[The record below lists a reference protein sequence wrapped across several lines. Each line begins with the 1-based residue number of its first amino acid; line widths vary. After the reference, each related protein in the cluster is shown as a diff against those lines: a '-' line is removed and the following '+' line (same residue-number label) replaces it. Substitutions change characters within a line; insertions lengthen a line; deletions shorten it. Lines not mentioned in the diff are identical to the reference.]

1 MRSYMGF
8 LVVVLAIG
16 AGVWYSTRQMTS
28 DPGQVVGL
36 VFGNETDQSI
46 EMHLV
51 VTMIMSRVEGPRV
64 KIANTVII
72 QSWDGWITDHFQ
84 LTDPEGQAVTLRRQQ
99 NSNLMKGTRGT
110 PDFFLAA
117 DLTPETQY
125 TLEYVPRVADGNRYR
140 YTFTAPT
147 ELTAFKRYTFE
158 PVVQE

>member
-1 MRSYMGF
+1 
-8 LVVVLAIG
+8 
-16 AGVWYSTRQMTS
+16 
-28 DPGQVVGL
+28 
-36 VFGNETDQSI
+36 
-46 EMHLV
+46 
-51 VTMIMSRVEGPRV
+51 
-64 KIANTVII
+64 
-72 QSWDGWITDHFQ
+72 TDHFQ